1 VACQG
6 MAARPVGPSPQ
17 ALVGCA
23 ARRVKASRTCTDG
36 LEDRSPRVGH
46 TMPTESSDAPP
57 MRMGDC
63 PYCERAV
70 LVYEDPPRC
79 PLCACP
85 LDATS
90 MRPFAVPGERPSDA
104 E

>member
-1 VACQG
+1 LWG
-6 MAARPVGPSPQ
+6 MVARPVGPSPG
-17 ALVGCA
+17 ALGCCTA
-23 ARRVKASRTCTDG
+23 HGVKAPQPRTDG
-36 LEDRSPRVGH
+36 LKDRSPRVAH
-46 TMPTESSDAPP
+46 IMSNDLSETPP

-70 LVYEDPPRC
+70 LVYEEPPRY

-90 MRPFAVPGERPSDA
+90 MRPFAVPTERPADG